1 MNINDFFLT
10 VGISLSVGL
19 ILGYSLRDI
28 VGAVYDF
35 YQRNL
40 KRSRYF
46 EQDLSINKNK
56 KLK

>member
-19 ILGYSLRDI
+19 ILGYFLRDI

-35 YQRNL
+35 YRRNL

>member
-1 MNINDFFLT
+1 MNINDFFFT
-10 VGISLSVGL
+10 VGASLSVGL
-19 ILGYSLRDI
+19 ILGYFLRDV
-28 VGAVYDF
+28 VGAMHRF

-46 EQDLSINKNK
+46 EQDLSINENK